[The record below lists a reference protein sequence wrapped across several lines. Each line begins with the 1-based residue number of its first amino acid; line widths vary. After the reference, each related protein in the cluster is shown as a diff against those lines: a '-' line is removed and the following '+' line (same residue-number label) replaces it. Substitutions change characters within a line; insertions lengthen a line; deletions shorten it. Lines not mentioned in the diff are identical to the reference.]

1 MYAHPEHL
9 RQLGAGGCEQATSGL
24 KAVADSHIS
33 TYRLLTYLGKYLSIR
48 CLGILLETTILP
60 PLLKATYIQPVRCT
74 SVQYLSSPV
83 EFRHDSV
90 FSEVSRRLLDNGF
103 SPKSNHGGFDL
114 NQNEALRWAATFG
127 FVNLV
132 EALVRLG
139 ADLESKDENGHSAF
153 HLAAKDEPDGAGKV
167 LNFLAKVKPGLVE
180 DKDKDGLTALHLAA
194 LNGHLEALKA
204 LVLSDANVF
213 AVTKNGWTALHQA
226 ARTGRCSIIQLLLVE
241 CGAEINCRDES
252 GWSPLHLACING
264 YLEAAKQ
271 LIELGSDID

>member
-1 MYAHPEHL
+1 M
-9 RQLGAGGCEQATSGL
+9 
-24 KAVADSHIS
+24 
-33 TYRLLTYLGKYLSIR
+33 
-48 CLGILLETTILP
+48 
-60 PLLKATYIQPVRCT
+60 
-74 SVQYLSSPV
+74 
-83 EFRHDSV
+83 
-90 FSEVSRRLLDNGF
+90 FSEVGRRLLDNGF

-241 CGAEINCRDES
+241 CGAEIGCRDES

-271 LIELGSDID
+271 LIELGSDIDWRSFENAGVLHAWNDDDFSREGNLLLEYVRLGMGVLELPILGTRYSQPWGCR